1 MNKLTKHKI
10 CGELNTTI
18 TGKLLYLI
26 LDDLADQNGEIII
39 PQRKISDA
47 LRISK
52 ATVSRNLHRLR
63 DGGYIYIDPRYH
75 AEGGGR
81 AANKYIVRCN

>member
-1 MNKLTKHKI
+1 MNKLTKYQI
-10 CGELNTTI
+10 CGKVDATI
-18 TGKLLYLI
+18 TGKILYLI
-26 LDDLADQNGEIII
+26 LCELADPDGEIII
-39 PQRKISDA
+39 PQKRISDA

-63 DGGYIYIDPRYH
+63 DGGYIKIFTRYH

-81 AANKYIVRCN
+81 AANKYRIR

>member
-1 MNKLTKHKI
+1 VNKLTKFRT
-10 CGELNTTI
+10 CGEVKTTI

-26 LDDLADQNGEIII
+26 LCELADPNGEVII
-39 PQRKISDA
+39 PQRRISDA

-52 ATVSRNLHRLR
+52 AAVSRNLHRLR
-63 DGGYIYIDPRYH
+63 DGGYIKIFTRYH

-81 AANKYIVRCN
+81 AANKYRIR